1 MQTNTLTTRIQ
12 VLSHQNTVFHELIK
26 PVVRQDFEQLAK
38 VHHVGQ
44 KFRAASRWDQFIA
57 ILMSQ
62 FSCRQSLRDIQ
73 SNLECQQEKLSHL
86 GAKSIPR
93 STLAR
98 INEQQPAALYQQL
111 FYKLL
116 KYYEHSKV
124 AHKFRFKNP
133 LYSLDASHIDL
144 SLSLCEWAKVHDS
157 KASMKLSIGLNH
169 SNDIP
174 EFVAV
179 ENGKENDMVQGRKFQ
194 FPAGSIV
201 VFDKGYVDYQWY
213 ANLTAQNIGF
223 VTRFRP
229 KSVYQVI
236 QQHPVL
242 ESKGILKDETIQ
254 LNSAHALKRKAPVLR
269 RIEYRDQQSG
279 KHFSFLSNNFHLA
292 ASTIAAIY
300 KDRWKVE
307 LFFKAIKQNLKL
319 KAFLGR
325 SRNAIQTQIWIAMIA
340 YLLVSFAQ
348 HLGKTG
354 WTVQRL
360 LRIIQVN
367 LFEGEFKHE
376 VRQFEKSYDNQQAEQ
391 ISLMV

>member
-1 MQTNTLTTRIQ
+1 
-12 VLSHQNTVFHELIK
+12 
-26 PVVRQDFEQLAK
+26 
-38 VHHVGQ
+38 
-44 KFRAASRWDQFIA
+44 
-57 ILMSQ
+57 
-62 FSCRQSLRDIQ
+62 
-73 SNLECQQEKLSHL
+73 
-86 GAKSIPR
+86 
-93 STLAR
+93 
-98 INEQQPAALYQQL
+98 
-111 FYKLL
+111 
-116 KYYEHSKV
+116 
-124 AHKFRFKNP
+124 
-133 LYSLDASHIDL
+133 
-144 SLSLCEWAKVHDS
+144 
-157 KASMKLSIGLNH
+157 
-169 SNDIP
+169 
-174 EFVAV
+174 
-179 ENGKENDMVQGRKFQ
+179 
-194 FPAGSIV
+194 
-201 VFDKGYVDYQWY
+201 
-213 ANLTAQNIGF
+213 
-223 VTRFRP
+223 
-229 KSVYQVI
+229 VYQVI

-367 LFEGEFKHE
+367 LFERRTLKALFSPDKIPIKQEEAQMSF
-376 VRQFEKSYDNQQAEQ
+376 
-391 ISLMV
+391 LL